1 MPVPLRIKTLLSLSI
16 LYLSATG
23 VGWMFARMGIPLP
36 WMIGPLVLSAALSIS
51 GLLKVTVPVK
61 TRPFG
66 QMTIAAQVGLA
77 FTPAAL
83 AALLSLAPV
92 MIGTALASAAC
103 AGMIAILVA
112 RTAGLRL
119 SQAFLST
126 FPTSPVEAAIMAE
139 RHGCDPAPVILAQ
152 TTRIA
157 AVVILVPIAVFALDG
172 WPDRS
177 DMMAGGGLDPV
188 GNGFLALLAITGALL
203 FKRLRLSNPYFL
215 GPLTFSAAASAIGL
229 HPTAFPVEI
238 LSLAQIVLGTWLG
251 STFRHDLFANQKR
264 QLIAIMTSTLM
275 LLAVISGIAVAI
287 AALAGQPW
295 EVLVLGAAP
304 GGVTEMALTAKF
316 LGIDLALVTAFQL
329 TRIFLFMP
337 NIPWIIRMIDAYEQ
351 RKAAR
356 R

>member
-1 MPVPLRIKTLLSLSI
+1 MSPRIHTLLSLSS
-16 LYLSATG
+16 LYVLAAFA
-23 VGWMFARMGIPLP
+23 GWVFAALGIPLP
-36 WMIGPLVLSAALSIS
+36 WMIGPLVLSATLSIS

-61 TRPFG
+61 TRPLG

-83 AALLSLAPV
+83 AALLTLAPV

-103 AGMIAILVA
+103 AGALAMIMA
-112 RTAGLRL
+112 RTTGMRP

-157 AVVILVPIAVFALDG
+157 AVVILVPVAVFALDG
-172 WPDRS
+172 WPDRTGILR
-177 DMMAGGGLDPV
+177 GGAFDPL
-188 GNGFLALLAITGALL
+188 GNGFLALLAIAGALL
-203 FKRLRLSNPYFL
+203 FRRLRLSNPYFL
-215 GPLTFSAAASAIGL
+215 GPLTFSAAASAIGF
-229 HPTAFPVEI
+229 HPTAFPGEV

-251 STFRHDLFANQKR
+251 STFRHELFVNQKR
-264 QLIAIMTSTLM
+264 QLFATVASTLI
-275 LLAVISGIAVAI
+275 LLGLISGVAVAI
-287 AALAGQPW
+287 ARLAGQPW

-337 NIPWIIRMIDAYEQ
+337 NIPWIIRMIDAHEQ

>member
-1 MPVPLRIKTLLSLSI
+1 MSPRIKTLLSLSA
-16 LYLSATG
+16 LYLAAACA
-23 VGWMFARMGIPLP
+23 GWVFAWLGIPLP
-36 WMIGPLVLSAALSIS
+36 WMIGPLVLSATLSIS
-51 GLLKVTVPVK
+51 GFLKVMVPVK

-66 QMTIAAQVGLA
+66 QMVIAAQVGLA

-83 AALLSLAPV
+83 AALLDLAPV
-92 MIGTALASAAC
+92 MVGTALASAVC

-112 RTAGLRL
+112 RTTRIRL

-177 DMMAGGGLDPV
+177 GAVSGGSFHPL
-188 GNGFLALLAITGALL
+188 GNGFLALLALTGALL
-203 FKRLRLSNPYFL
+203 FKRVGLSNPYFL

-229 HPTAFPVEI
+229 HPAAFPTEL

-251 STFRHDLFANQKR
+251 STFRHDLFLNQKR
-264 QLIAIMTSTLM
+264 QLFAIIASTLV
-275 LLAVISGIAVAI
+275 LLGLVSGIAVAI
-287 AALAGQPW
+287 ALLASQPW

-351 RKAAR
+351 RREAR